1 VDISQTKYD
10 LAKARQRLL
19 DVRRANP
26 YSVHKEL
33 EVTLEVQSLE
43 SGLEFALEVLKERF

>member
-10 LAKARQRLL
+10 LAKANQKLL

-26 YSVHKEL
+26 YNVQKEI
-33 EVTLEVQSLE
+33 EITLEVQSLE
-43 SGLEFALEVLKERF
+43 SGLEFATNVLKERF